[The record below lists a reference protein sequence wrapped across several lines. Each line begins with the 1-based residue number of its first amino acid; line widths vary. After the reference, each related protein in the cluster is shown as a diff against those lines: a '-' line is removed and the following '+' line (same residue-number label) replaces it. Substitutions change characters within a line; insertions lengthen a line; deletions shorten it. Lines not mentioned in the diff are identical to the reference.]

1 MQTIQAIKIL
11 EKYPTFNIST
21 LADILNKDN
30 NYAKVYL
37 NRMKNKGMVHKIQR
51 NVYTVNADPLIV
63 ASGIIWPSYIS
74 LWEALHYHGL
84 TEQISHEI
92 CVLTTCR
99 KGLTLITTGNTRIRF
114 KRIMPKYFFGFSK
127 VYIKNFEVFMA
138 EPEKAIIDAALFHEI
153 SFSEI
158 YFIVK
163 ENKDKI
169 SGNKIIDYVC
179 RIKNGALAKRF
190 GWMLEN
196 LGYKSTEKLRALSYE
211 TITPLDY
218 AMPHLGT
225 RNQKWNVIVNI
236 KEL

>member
-1 MQTIQAIKIL
+1 MQTIHAIKIL
-11 EKYPTFNIST
+11 EKYPTFNVST

-37 NRMKNKGMVHKIQR
+37 NRMKNKGIVHKIQR
-51 NVYTVNADPLIV
+51 NVYAVNTDPLIA
-63 ASGIIWPSYIS
+63 ASRIIWPSYIS

-84 TEQISHEI
+84 TEQIPHEI
-92 CVLTTCR
+92 CVLTTCT
-99 KGLTLITTGNTRIRF
+99 KSLKLITMGNTRITF

-127 VYIKNFEVFMA
+127 VHIKNFEVFMA

-158 YFIVK
+158 CFIVK

-169 SGNKIIDYVC
+169 SGNKMTDYVY
-179 RIKNGALAKRF
+179 RTKNRALAKRF
-190 GWMLEN
+190 GWLLEN
-196 LGYKSTEKLRALSYE
+196 VGYKPTEKLKDLSYK
-211 TITPLDY
+211 TIIPLDY
-218 AMPHLGT
+218 AMPNSGT
-225 RNQKWNVIVNI
+225 RDRKWNVIINI